1 MQFLR
6 NGTTITAQHWVESE
20 FIPVTTGSFIG
31 IKLEC
36 LVTDLIVSKE
46 KEITI
51 TTYIYITVVTRK
63 RYSSPFLFTL
73 YCARRFYIDRLRIW
87 RDVSICGNPVT
98 QIVRDPKWK
107 FCGNVAKTVYVASG
121 ATNTND
127 GEVVE
132 SGEPAKCSY
141 IVAIYR
147 WPLSIN
153 ISFLI
158 KNKVFKIFPSSPSK
172 IHITLEIVFLY
183 FTTTPSLWDWTLGI
197 DLVV

>member
-1 MQFLR
+1 M
-6 NGTTITAQHWVESE
+6 
-20 FIPVTTGSFIG
+20 
-31 IKLEC
+31 
-36 LVTDLIVSKE
+36 
-46 KEITI
+46 
-51 TTYIYITVVTRK
+51 
-63 RYSSPFLFTL
+63 

-158 KNKVFKIFPSSPSK
+158 KNKVLKKKYLKFSRPPPQKFILLLKLFSYTLQLHQVSGTGLWESTWLYSLANICAMISS
-172 IHITLEIVFLY
+172 
-183 FTTTPSLWDWTLGI
+183 
-197 DLVV
+197 